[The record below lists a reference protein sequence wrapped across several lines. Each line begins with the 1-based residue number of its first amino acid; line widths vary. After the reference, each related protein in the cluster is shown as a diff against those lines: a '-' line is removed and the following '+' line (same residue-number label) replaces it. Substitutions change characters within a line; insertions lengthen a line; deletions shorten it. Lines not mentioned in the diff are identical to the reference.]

1 MKCCSFA
8 GAGADV
14 CVWESCCAS
23 HGYGVV
29 VRGCGES
36 DGACVVVNMSQG
48 ECVWMVVLCVLFVV
62 HPLPWCP
69 WWQWGRVSVSVVV
82 G

>member
-14 CVWESCCAS
+14 CVWESCYAL
-23 HGYGVV
+23 HGCGVV
-29 VRGCGES
+29 VCCCGES
-36 DGACVVVNMSQG
+36 GGACGVVNRSRG
-48 ECVWMVVLCVLFVV
+48 EYVWKVVLCVLIVV
-62 HPLPWCP
+62 HPLPWCL
-69 WWQWGRVSVSVVV
+69 WWQWERVSVSVVV